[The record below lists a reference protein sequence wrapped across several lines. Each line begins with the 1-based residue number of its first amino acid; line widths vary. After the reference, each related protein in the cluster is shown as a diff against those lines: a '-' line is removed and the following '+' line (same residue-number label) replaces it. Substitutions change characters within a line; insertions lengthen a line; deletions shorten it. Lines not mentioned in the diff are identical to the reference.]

1 MVIANDLGGPLTN
14 QQVVE
19 EVAWHLAAQWVP
31 TPLLLMH
38 LEALILEQCPEL
50 KEEPAPK

>member
-1 MVIANDLGGPLTN
+1 
-14 QQVVE
+14 
-19 EVAWHLAAQWVP
+19 VP